1 MSPTPPESSGSA
13 PSGAARVAGAPPA
26 RRKWLVPLLL
36 GLLALVALL
45 LLLSRCGGDDAGTA
59 ATTSG
64 PSATPASPT
73 VSASDPAATPSASAT
88 ASATASPSGSA
99 QTSAGGSPGPAGSAA
114 GTVVAGG
121 DSILGGSAPKDL
133 GNYHDQQAVGR
144 AVRVQSVP
152 ADEGF
157 WVGTS
162 QSDRIW
168 VQLTGT
174 RGESDYK
181 VKEGDTVDFTG
192 TVTQAP
198 EGFAADVGVTAAE
211 GAAQLTQQ
219 GHYVA
224 VPSSS
229 VKLSR

>member
-1 MSPTPPESSGSA
+1 MSPTPPDTPGPARSGS
-13 PSGAARVAGAPPA
+13 SRVAGAPPS
-26 RRKWLVPLLL
+26 RRRWPVPLLA
-36 GLLALVALL
+36 GLLALAALL

-59 ATTSG
+59 TTTSS
-64 PSATPASPT
+64 SAGTSSAPPAP
-73 VSASDPAATPSASAT
+73 ASDPAATPSASAG
-88 ASATASPSGSA
+88 ASPSGAPASGG
-99 QTSAGGSPGPAGSAA
+99 SSPGGAGGEA

-121 DSILGGSAPKDL
+121 DSLLGGSSPRDL
-133 GNYHDQQAVGR
+133 GDYHDQQAVGR

-162 QSDRIW
+162 PTDRIW

-181 VKEGDTVDFTG
+181 VREGDTVDFTG

-198 EGFAADVGVTAAE
+198 DGFATDAGVTAAE
-211 GAAQLTQQ
+211 GADQLTRQ
-219 GHYVA
+219 GHYIA

-229 VKLSR
+229 VRLSG

>member
-1 MSPTPPESSGSA
+1 
-13 PSGAARVAGAPPA
+13 
-26 RRKWLVPLLL
+26 
-36 GLLALVALL
+36 
-45 LLLSRCGGDDAGTA
+45 
-59 ATTSG
+59 
-64 PSATPASPT
+64 
-73 VSASDPAATPSASAT
+73 
-88 ASATASPSGSA
+88 
-99 QTSAGGSPGPAGSAA
+99 
-114 GTVVAGG
+114 VAGG
-121 DSILGGSAPKDL
+121 DSILGGSAPQDL
-133 GNYHDQQAVGR
+133 GDYHDQQAVGR

-192 TVTQAP
+192 TVTKAA
-198 EGFAADVGVTAAE
+198 EGFAADAGVTAAE
-211 GAAQLTQQ
+211 GAAQLTEQ
-219 GHYVA
+219 GYYVA

-229 VKLSR
+229 VKLSS

>member
-1 MSPTPPESSGSA
+1 MSQTPFEPPGSTPA
-13 PSGAARVAGAPPA
+13 GAARVAGAPPA
-26 RRKWLVPLLL
+26 RRTWLLPLLL
-36 GLLALVALL
+36 GLLALIALL
-45 LLLSRCGGDDAGTA
+45 LLLSRCGGDD
-59 ATTSG
+59 
-64 PSATPASPT
+64 PR
-73 VSASDPAATPSASAT
+73 PAATPLPSAT
-88 ASATASPSGSA
+88 LSTPSVSSSPGATVTPSTTASVSVSGSA
-99 QTSAGGSPGPAGSAA
+99 GASGAAGGEA

-121 DSILGGSAPKDL
+121 DAVLGGGSARQL
-133 GNYHDQQAVGR
+133 GDYHDQQAVGR

-162 QSDRIW
+162 TTDRIW

-181 VKEGDTVDFTG
+181 VKQGDAIDFTG
-192 TVTQAP
+192 TVTAAAA
-198 EGFAADVGVTAAE
+198 GFAEKAGVTAAE

-224 VPSSS
+224 VPSST
-229 VKLSR
+229 VKLAS